1 MSFATLPLEC
11 CFLVM
16 DAGNLNQLVIEQIV
30 PICEIIQYQE
40 ANEIPTDSL
49 AFDRCW
55 TWNLLNDANT
65 EKKMYANSCV
75 KIEDYWSWT
84 HDFGQ
89 ERKVVKRR
97 VRKSPQLEIEEK
109 VLDILKQIQSNKLH
123 LGYFMRKA
131 PEKDR
136 NYTLKRSSK
145 FIGVSMNGNNWQ
157 AMINNWFG
165 KKYIG
170 TYSTEKEAAVAYDF
184 YSFAL
189 HDWKHQT
196 NFDYS
201 VEIVEEMIESFLENN
216 KIIIPSFFIDKTL
229 S

>member
-1 MSFATLPLEC
+1 MSFINLPFEC
-11 CFLVM
+11 SFLVM
-16 DAGNLNQLVIEQIV
+16 GVDSLNQLVIEQMI
-30 PICEIIQYQE
+30 PIYEIIQYQ
-40 ANEIPTDSL
+40 AVNEMPTDL
-49 AFDRCW
+49 IAFDRCW
-55 TWNLLNDANT
+55 TWNLLNDVNT
-65 EKKMYANSCV
+65 EKKIYVNKCV
-75 KIEDYWSWT
+75 KIEDYWSCT

-97 VRKSPQLEIEEK
+97 VRKSHQLEIEEK
-109 VLDILKQIQSNKLH
+109 VLDILKQILSNEIH
-123 LGYFMRKA
+123 SEYFMRKA

-157 AMINNWFG
+157 AMINNGFG

-170 TYSTEKEAAVAYDF
+170 TYSTEKEAAIAYDF

-201 VEIVEEMIESFLENN
+201 VKTVEEMIESFFENG
-216 KIIIPSFFIDKTL
+216 KILIPSFFIDKTL